1 MALVGVSEQRRLAVD
16 FAENALSRV
25 AATGAQHMTLDGSHI
40 TSLHIPQHEP
50 ARSLDTSA
58 VSCGSRHGPRWHCAW
73 TKQGREQ
80 QAATSIAAAGFESYL
95 PLHLERDG
103 WKHVVIGPLFP
114 RYVFARFSAEHDNW
128 GCIPNLRGVCG
139 LIRHGYDAPTPIP
152 NYAIDELLARTS
164 SRGIVDDPGER
175 PYDGPGAGYRPVWQD
190 MTGLD
195 AGARLRLLLR
205 LFGASVT
212 RQVVGEDAA

>member
-1 MALVGVSEQRRLAVD
+1 
-16 FAENALSRV
+16 
-25 AATGAQHMTLDGSHI
+25 MTLDASHI
-40 TSLHIPQHEP
+40 SSLHTPQHEP

-80 QAATSIAAAGFESYL
+80 QAARSIVAAGFESYL

-139 LIRHGYDAPTPIP
+139 LIRHGYDRPTTVPD
-152 NYAIDELLARTS
+152 YAIDELMARTS
-164 SRGIVDDPGER
+164 ARGIVDDPGER
-175 PYDGPGAGYRPVWQD
+175 PWKLPGDDYSPIWVPMA
-190 MTGLD
+190 GLD
-195 AGARLRLLLR
+195 AGARTRLLCR
-205 LFGASVT
+205 LFGVSAARIVA
-212 RQVVGEDAA
+212 EDAA